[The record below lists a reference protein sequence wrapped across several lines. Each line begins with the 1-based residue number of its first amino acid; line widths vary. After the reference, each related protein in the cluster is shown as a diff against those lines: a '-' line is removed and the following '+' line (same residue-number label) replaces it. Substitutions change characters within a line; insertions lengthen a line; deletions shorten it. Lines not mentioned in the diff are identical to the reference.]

1 MNKAVA
7 PGKTGQALMGDLINR
22 YKGAVTAVGF
32 LALLV
37 AFIATVLLP
46 GYRLAD
52 QLSQST
58 AALKLVSEH
67 RSQPEAMAS
76 TLAGIRDRLRSGSYV
91 GDAVAELATSKRE
104 YDSAIGQLR
113 QTAAADSG
121 ELQPVEQAWVR
132 YLGLLEPVAVFN
144 GIPYRDTD
152 RTGTELNAN
161 GERLMAD
168 TLKALDYGR
177 QNATG
182 MVDGLATIGARL
194 EGEAVTGAATLRRLM
209 LVGMLFAGVLLA
221 LVARFQWL
229 KAREERAA
237 RDARRQT
244 RDILGTVKEG
254 LCLLDKDFRIG
265 RTHSAALA
273 ALFGRDSFEGLTFDD
288 LLRGVVSEATLE
300 TASKYVKLLWG
311 ERANENLIKSINPL
325 AEVEVT
331 FDHGNA
337 GRDTRYLEFDFHRV
351 KQDGVVR
358 QVLVSVGDVTS
369 RVLLAREI
377 KQSQDSAGAQMDLLL
392 AMLQVEPGQL
402 EAFLSDCS
410 ASLRMVNSVLK
421 VPARN
426 DADFR
431 RKVDSLFREMHK
443 IKGDAATLGV
453 PTVESRA
460 HAFEDTLKELRERVE
475 LSGND
480 FLPLVVRLDD
490 LFAHLRAIQELLSR
504 LDNLRSA
511 SLLAASPPA
520 AVPSV
525 EPSPAR
531 TSGRRLSDTLETL
544 AARVADS
551 HGKKVMLVTNGL
563 DQVPGDYRRVVQ
575 NLVIQFV
582 RNAVVHG
589 IEDPGVRNDAGKNPA
604 GLLQIEFK
612 SREHGYELVF
622 QDDGAGIRADLV
634 KEKAIALGL
643 VDPVRA
649 ETLDER
655 STLSLIFKA
664 GISTHDGDNR
674 DAGRGVGLDIV
685 WKSIQETGGRI
696 AVATVPGKLT
706 RFRVLLPGPD
716 ERQDAVA

>member
-7 PGKTGQALMGDLINR
+7 PRDTGPAPLRDLIRR
-22 YKGAVTAVGF
+22 YRGAAAAAGF

-46 GYRLAD
+46 GYRLANR
-52 QLSQST
+52 LSDST
-58 AALKLVSEH
+58 AALKLVSEQ

-91 GDAVAELATSKRE
+91 GDAVADLAASKRG
-104 YDSAIGQLR
+104 YDSAIGELR
-113 QTAAADSG
+113 ETLAAGSQ
-121 ELQPVEQAWVR
+121 ELQVVESAWAGYR
-132 YLGLLEPVAVFN
+132 ALLEPVTVFN
-144 GIPYRDTD
+144 GIPYRDTE

-161 GERLMAD
+161 GDRLMAD

-177 QNATG
+177 QNAG
-182 MVDGLATIGARL
+182 GLVNGLATMGARL

-209 LVGMLFAGVLLA
+209 IAGMLFAGVLLA

-229 KAREERAA
+229 KAREERSA
-237 RDARRQT
+237 RDARQQT
-244 RDILGTVKEG
+244 SDILGTVKEG

-265 RTHSAALA
+265 KTHSAALA
-273 ALFGRDSFEGLTFDD
+273 ALFRRDSFEGLAFDD

-300 TASKYVKLLWG
+300 TASKYVRLLWG
-311 ERANENLIKSINPL
+311 DRANENLIKSINPL

-331 FDHGNA
+331 FDNGNA
-337 GRDTRYLEFDFHRV
+337 GQDTRYLEFDFHRV
-351 KQDGVVR
+351 KQDGSVR
-358 QVLVSVGDVTS
+358 QVLVSVSDVTS

-377 KQSQDSAGAQMDLLL
+377 KQSQNSADAQMDLLL

-402 EAFLSDCS
+402 DTFLSDCN
-410 ASLRMVNSVLK
+410 ASLRMVNSMLK
-421 VPARN
+421 VPART

-431 RKVDSLFREMHK
+431 GKVDSLFRELHK
-443 IKGDAATLGV
+443 IKGDAASLGV

-460 HAFEDTLKELRERVE
+460 HAFEDMLKELRERDE

-490 LFAHLRAIQELLSR
+490 MFAHLRAIQELLSR
-504 LDNLRSA
+504 LDSLRSA

-520 AVPSV
+520 AVSSA
-525 EPSPAR
+525 EPSPAPAAR
-531 TSGRRLSDTLETL
+531 RRLSDTLETL
-544 AARVADS
+544 ASRVAEN
-551 HGKKVMLVTNGL
+551 HGKKVMLVTTGL

-589 IEDPGVRNDAGKNPA
+589 IEDSGARSEAGKNPA
-604 GLLQIEFK
+604 GLLQVEFK
-612 SREHGYELVF
+612 PREHGYELMF
-622 QDDGAGIRADLV
+622 QDDGAGIRADRV

-643 VDPVRA
+643 VDAVRA
-649 ETLDER
+649 ESLDER
-655 STLSLIFKA
+655 STLGLIFKA
-664 GISTHDGDNR
+664 GISTHDGDER

-685 WKSIQETGGRI
+685 WKSIQEMGGRI